1 MAAFEYWYSLLVL
14 CTPGEDAPRTK
25 EGEKDGQEQH
35 PVHHAQGYDQQD
47 HLPARP
53 GKFKVHLKGQCHT
66 ILTSGLFHKQVS
78 PKPLSIPFADIF
90 TAQGTLPVFSWISF
104 SKAHEYTVRA
114 IWNFLENSRVAAQ
127 GAPLVSLTTVA
138 NGKNLPTRKS

>member
-1 MAAFEYWYSLLVL
+1 MWSKKGLRYSHSLCCFAHLHIVQETSSGISSFRCALEEGPFISHMAAFEYWYSLLVL

-90 TAQGTLPVFSWISF
+90 TAQGTLPVFS
-104 SKAHEYTVRA
+104 
-114 IWNFLENSRVAAQ
+114 
-127 GAPLVSLTTVA
+127 
-138 NGKNLPTRKS
+138 